1 MARRRTKKPQ
11 NLGQNRN
18 VQMRNNARTSG
29 ANMPFQG
36 GMSQSPKQPQQCP
49 TGQEPK
55 MVNGRMQCIPS
66 QEEASAFPKLKINK
80 GKKPRT
86 GSESY

>member
-1 MARRRTKKPQ
+1 MAR
-11 NLGQNRN
+11 NRITRDPDR
-18 VQMRNNARTSG
+18 VVATRNNARRQG

-36 GMSQSPKQPQQCP
+36 GIAQKPVQQCP

-66 QEEASAFPKLKINK
+66 QGEGSTASKPKIRNN
-80 GKKPRT
+80 
-86 GSESY
+86 GSY